1 MSNFLR
7 AAVNIYGM
15 VNCFS
20 FEVRNGFPALPS
32 VIRALI
38 FQMGLTE
45 RVIWQPRGDTKRLG
59 TAMKEESKT
68 QMENRLPSG
77 VVPGVLCGFI

>member
-1 MSNFLR
+1 MEWW
-7 AAVNIYGM
+7 

-20 FEVRNGFPALPS
+20 FEVRNGSPALRDKSPYFS
-32 VIRALI
+32 DGIDRASHLAA
-38 FQMGLTE
+38 Q
-45 RVIWQPRGDTKRLG
+45 GDTKRLG